1 MGIETISNT
10 DYSLMLPSSII
21 TNMVPTSTGREIIS
35 WNISTWVSQT
45 GSIIT
50 GTSSIMSATQTGN
63 NQTGSS
69 VRDEIDTKAIRD
81 IATYITTSG
90 KQALMNKTT
99 TNTPLSITI
108 GWQTITLD
116 GTPNED
122 IIING
127 KWYRVTVQ
135 KN

>member
-35 WNISTWVSQT
+35 WNNSTWVSQT
-45 GSIIT
+45 ESIIT

-69 VRDEIDTKAIRD
+69 IRDEIDTKAIRD
-81 IATYITTSG
+81 IATPITTSG

-99 TNTPLSITI
+99 ANTPLSITI

>member
-21 TNMVPTSTGREIIS
+21 TNMVPTSTGKEIIS

-81 IATYITTSG
+81 IATPITTSG